1 MNLDTSNETD
11 QGPRTV
17 RRDIWRLAIET
28 KSIPSLHIFQSR
40 IRKQIASRIENRKKS
55 GMDRIENLIGYETKK
70 NPHTLCHPE
79 LLLGLI
85 DVVRGL
91 H

>member
-1 MNLDTSNETD
+1 
-11 QGPRTV
+11 
-17 RRDIWRLAIET
+17 
-28 KSIPSLHIFQSR
+28 
-40 IRKQIASRIENRKKS
+40 
-55 GMDRIENLIGYETKK
+55 MDRIENLIGYETKK